1 MNRLMYDTC
10 ATQDAATRSTMPINY
25 MLDITKYERC
35 GPCYPSVGVAGGN
48 NVSVTN
54 GLRVDVENDL
64 MGRVRP
70 VTKCPVYEYGPGQ
83 SVVSQGVEYIK
94 PVQHPKIDASNVT
107 HLRECPVFFDRPSL
121 PQIPDFKIQNPCG
134 YY

>member
-1 MNRLMYDTC
+1 MNRLMYDSC
-10 ATQDAATRSTMPINY
+10 ATQDATNRSTAPINY

-35 GPCYPSVGVAGGN
+35 GPCHPSVGIVGGN

-70 VTKCPVYEYGPGQ
+70 VTKCPTYMYGPDQ
-83 SVVSQGVEYIK
+83 STVSQGVEYIK
-94 PVQHPKIDASNVT
+94 PVHHPRIDSGDVS
-107 HLRECPVFFDRPSL
+107 HLHSCPVFFDRPML
-121 PQIPDFKIQNPCG
+121 PQVPEFRLPDQCG
-134 YY
+134 RF